1 MPSIDHIMRWRATSA
16 PLNTC
21 PLVSNNYTS
30 LTIFY
35 YVDTIDLY
43 YFTTTV
49 LALIS
54 RTRYHTSTNL
64 GRSYF

>member
-1 MPSIDHIMRWRATSA
+1 MPSIDHIMRWCTTSA
-16 PLNTC
+16 PLNIC

-43 YFTTTV
+43 YFTNNSANTHIAH
-49 LALIS
+49 ALPHVDKP
-54 RTRYHTSTNL
+54 R
-64 GRSYF
+64 